1 MNNQFSF
8 RRFWHVL
15 VWTLVYHWRQLLT
28 LFSAAFV
35 TFVAVEIIEF
45 IQASNDY
52 AKWFLFDHK
61 SQETIVSDALHTAGN
76 SCMSFLAVLMCVGAA
91 FAFYNLHRKNEGRR
105 LLMLPATNLEKFL
118 VRWVVY
124 VPVLLVLYV
133 VAFMVSDLL
142 RMAVWPVLV
151 SSEKI
156 SFPTAIP
163 EFFGVMKYLVVWT
176 NPFHLE
182 KIFLMWGLFW
192 FFHALS
198 LFSSVWIGR
207 WAWLFVTVVFFAV
220 IGLFIQINYQG
231 GNVALFY
238 LLAVVLAI
246 AAYWLFCRFPK
257 YKLFHFKAD

>member
-1 MNNQFSF
+1 MNNQSSI
-8 RRFWHVL
+8 RRFWQVL

-28 LFSAAFV
+28 LFSVAFV

-45 IQASNDY
+45 IQVSNDY
-52 AKWFLFDHK
+52 AYKIFNHK
-61 SQETIVSDALHTAGN
+61 SHEAIVKGALHDCSNG
-76 SCMSFLAVLMCVGAA
+76 CMSFLAVLMCVGAA

-118 VRWVVY
+118 ARWVVY

-176 NPFHLE
+176 STLHFYKL
-182 KIFLMWGLFW
+182 L
-192 FFHALS
+192 AL
-198 LFSSVWIGR
+198 WR
-207 WAWLFVTVVFFAV
+207 KFVTVVFFAV
-220 IGLFIQINYQG
+220 IGFFIQTNYNG
-231 GNVALFY
+231 GDALAVFY
-238 LLAVVLAI
+238 LLAVVLAV

-257 YKLFHFKAD
+257 YKLFHNKD

>member
-8 RRFWHVL
+8 CRFWHVL

-28 LFSAAFV
+28 LFS
-35 TFVAVEIIEF
+35 VAVIAFATFEMF
-45 IQASNDY
+45 ACIQARNDY
-52 AKWFLFDHK
+52 AYKVSLMHEN
-61 SQETIVSDALHTAGN
+61 ETVLINSALRGAAS
-76 SCMSFLAVLMCVGAA
+76 SCATVGAVLLCIGAA
-91 FAFYNLHRKNEGRR
+91 FAFYQLHHRNESRR
-105 LLMLPATNLEKFL
+105 WLMLPASNMEKF
-118 VRWVVY
+118 VARWVVY
-124 VPVLLVLYV
+124 VPVLFVIYV
-133 VAFMVSDLL
+133 VAFMLGDLL
-142 RMAVWPVLV
+142 RMAVWLV
-151 SSEKI
+151 FSEEV

-163 EFFGVMKYLVVWT
+163 AFFGVMKYLVVWT

>member
-8 RRFWHVL
+8 CRFWHVL

-52 AKWFLFDHK
+52 AYKYFNHK
-61 SQETIVSDALHTAGN
+61 SLEAIIVKFALHDCSNG
-76 SCMSFLAVLMCVGAA
+76 CMSFLAVLMCIGAA

-118 VRWVVY
+118 ARWVVY
-124 VPVLLVLYV
+124 VPVLFVLYV
-133 VAFMVSDLL
+133 VAFIVGDVL
-142 RMAVWPVLV
+142 RMAILPVFV

-176 NPFHLE
+176 STLHFYKLLALWR
-182 KIFLMWGLFW
+182 KFW

-207 WAWLFVTVVFFAV
+207 WAWLFVTMVFFAV
-220 IGLFIQINYQG
+220 TALLLRGNYLG
-231 GNVALFY
+231 WDVAVLY
-238 LLAVVLAI
+238 LLAVVLAV

-257 YKLFHFKAD
+257 YKLFHNKD

>member
-8 RRFWHVL
+8 CRFWHVL

-28 LFSAAFV
+28 LFSVAFV

-105 LLMLPATNLEKFL
+105 LLMLPATNLEKFMA
-118 VRWVVY
+118 RWVVY
-124 VPVLLVLYV
+124 VPVLFVLYV
-133 VAFMVSDLL
+133 VAFMVSDVL
-142 RMAVWPVLV
+142 RIVIWPVFTEEV
-151 SSEKI
+151 

-176 NPFHLE
+176 STLHFYKLLALWR
-182 KIFLMWGLFW
+182 KFW

-238 LLAVVLAI
+238 LMTVVLAV

-257 YKLFHFKAD
+257 YKLFHNKD

>member
-1 MNNQFSF
+1 MNIQFSF
-8 RRFWHVL
+8 CRFWHVL

-91 FAFYNLHRKNEGRR
+91 FAFYQLHHRNESRR
-105 LLMLPATNLEKFL
+105 WLMLPASNMEKF
-118 VRWVVY
+118 VARWVVY
-124 VPVLLVLYV
+124 VPVLFVIYV
-133 VAFMVSDLL
+133 VAFMLGDLL
-142 RMAVWPVLV
+142 RMAVWPVF
-151 SSEKI
+151 SDKI
-156 SFPTAIP
+156 TFPTAIP
-163 EFFGVMKYLVVWT
+163 KFFCVMKYLVVWT

-182 KIFLMWGLFW
+182 KITLMWGLFW

>member
-1 MNNQFSF
+1 MNIQFSF

-15 VWTLVYHWRQLLT
+15 VWAIVYHWRQLLT
-28 LFSAAFV
+28 LFSAAV
-35 TFVAVEIIEF
+35 VAFLVAEITVF

-52 AKWFLFDHK
+52 AKRFLFDHE

-91 FAFYNLHRKNEGRR
+91 FVFYNLHRKNEGRR
-105 LLMLPATNLEKFL
+105 LLMLPASNLEKFL
-118 VRWVVY
+118 ARWVVY

-133 VAFMVSDLL
+133 VAFMVSDVL
-142 RMAVWPVLV
+142 RMVIWPVFTEEV
-151 SSEKI
+151 
-156 SFPTAIP
+156 SFPTTIP
-163 EFFGVMKYLVVWT
+163 AFFGVMKYLVVWT

-220 IGLFIQINYQG
+220 IGLFIQINYQD
-231 GNVALFY
+231 GNVALFN

-257 YKLFHFKAD
+257 YKLFHFKG

>member
-1 MNNQFSF
+1 M
-8 RRFWHVL
+8 L
-15 VWTLVYHWRQLLT
+15 
-28 LFSAAFV
+28 
-35 TFVAVEIIEF
+35 
-45 IQASNDY
+45 
-52 AKWFLFDHK
+52 
-61 SQETIVSDALHTAGN
+61 
-76 SCMSFLAVLMCVGAA
+76 FLAVLMCVGAA

-105 LLMLPATNLEKFL
+105 LLMLPASNLEKFL
-118 VRWVVY
+118 ARWVVY

-142 RMAVWPVLV
+142 RMTIWPVFTEEV
-151 SSEKI
+151 

-163 EFFGVMKYLVVWT
+163 AFFGVMKYLVLWT

-246 AAYWLFCRFPK
+246 AAYWLFCRFPNTNCFTIK
-257 YKLFHFKAD
+257 TDYYGIYQR

>member
-1 MNNQFSF
+1 MNIQFSF

-28 LFSAAFV
+28 LFSVAFV

-45 IQASNDY
+45 IQVSNDY
-52 AKWFLFDHK
+52 AYKIFNHK
-61 SQETIVSDALHTAGN
+61 SHEAIVKGALHDCSNG
-76 SCMSFLAVLMCVGAA
+76 CMSFLALLMCIGAV
-91 FAFYNLHRKNEGRR
+91 FAFYNLHRKNEGRQ
-105 LLMLPATNLEKFL
+105 LLMLPATNLEKFMA
-118 VRWVVY
+118 RWVVY
-124 VPVLLVLYV
+124 VPVLFVLYV
-133 VAFMVSDLL
+133 VAFMVSDVL
-142 RMAVWPVLV
+142 RIVIWPVF
-151 SSEKI
+151 SEEV

-176 NPFHLE
+176 STLHFYKLLALWR
-182 KIFLMWGLFW
+182 KFW

-257 YKLFHFKAD
+257 YKLFHNKG

>member
-1 MNNQFSF
+1 MNIQFSF

-105 LLMLPATNLEKFL
+105 LLMLPATNLEKYL
-118 VRWVVY
+118 ARWVVY
-124 VPVLLVLYV
+124 VPVLFVLYV
-133 VAFMVSDLL
+133 VAFMVSDVL
-142 RMAVWPVLV
+142 RIVIWPVF
-151 SSEKI
+151 SEEV

-163 EFFGVMKYLVVWT
+163 AFFGVMKYLVVWT

>member
-1 MNNQFSF
+1 MNIQFSF

-105 LLMLPATNLEKFL
+105 LLMLPATNLEKF
-118 VRWVVY
+118 VARWVVY
-124 VPVLLVLYV
+124 VPVLFVIYV
-133 VAFMVSDLL
+133 VAFMLGDLL
-142 RMAVWPVLV
+142 RMAVWPVF
-151 SSEKI
+151 SEEV

-163 EFFGVMKYLVVWT
+163 AFFGVMKYLVVWT

>member
-1 MNNQFSF
+1 
-8 RRFWHVL
+8 
-15 VWTLVYHWRQLLT
+15 
-28 LFSAAFV
+28 
-35 TFVAVEIIEF
+35 
-45 IQASNDY
+45 
-52 AKWFLFDHK
+52 
-61 SQETIVSDALHTAGN
+61 
-76 SCMSFLAVLMCVGAA
+76 MSFLALLMCIGAA

-105 LLMLPATNLEKFL
+105 LLMLPATNLEKFMA
-118 VRWVVY
+118 RWVVY
-124 VPVLLVLYV
+124 VPVLFVLYV
-133 VAFMVSDLL
+133 VAFIVGDVL
-142 RMAVWPVLV
+142 RMAVWPVFV

-163 EFFGVMKYLVVWT
+163 EFFGVMKYMVVWT
-176 NPFHLE
+176 STLHFYKLLALWR
-182 KIFLMWGLFW
+182 KFW

>member
-8 RRFWHVL
+8 CRFWHVL

-28 LFSAAFV
+28 LFS
-35 TFVAVEIIEF
+35 VAVIAFATFEMF
-45 IQASNDY
+45 ACIQARNDY
-52 AKWFLFDHK
+52 AYKVSLMHEN
-61 SQETIVSDALHTAGN
+61 ETVLINSALRGAAS
-76 SCMSFLAVLMCVGAA
+76 SCATVGAVLLCIGAA
-91 FAFYNLHRKNEGRR
+91 FAFYQ
-105 LLMLPATNLEKFL
+105 L
-118 VRWVVY
+118 VADVV
-124 VPVLLVLYV
+124 
-133 VAFMVSDLL
+133 

-151 SSEKI
+151 SSPKI

-257 YKLFHFKAD
+257 YKLFHNKD

>member
-28 LFSAAFV
+28 LFSAAV
-35 TFVAVEIIEF
+35 VAFLVAEIPEF
-45 IQASNDY
+45 IQFSNDY
-52 AKWFLFDHK
+52 ASRILNHE
-61 SQETIVSDALHTAGN
+61 SHETFVNGALHTVGN

-91 FAFYNLHRKNEGRR
+91 FAFFHLHRKNEGRR

-118 VRWVVY
+118 ARWVVY

-133 VAFMVSDLL
+133 VAFMVSDVL
-142 RMAVWPVLV
+142 RMAIWPVFE
-151 SSEKI
+151 SPNNKI

-163 EFFGVMKYLVVWT
+163 EFFRVMKYLVVWT
-176 NPFHLE
+176 STLHFYKLLALWR
-182 KIFLMWGLFW
+182 KFW
-192 FFHALS
+192 FFHSLS

-207 WAWLFVTVVFFAV
+207 WAWLFLTVVYFAV
-220 IGLFIQINYQG
+220 LALLLRENYQG
-231 GNVALFY
+231 WDVPVFY
-238 LLAVVLAI
+238 LMAIVLAI

-257 YKLFHFKAD
+257 YKLFHNKD

>member
-1 MNNQFSF
+1 MNIQFSF

-28 LFSAAFV
+28 LFSVAFV

-45 IQASNDY
+45 IQVSNDY
-52 AKWFLFDHK
+52 AYKIFNHK
-61 SQETIVSDALHTAGN
+61 SHEAIVKGALHDCGN
-76 SCMSFLAVLMCVGAA
+76 GCMSFLALLMCIGAA
-91 FAFYNLHRKNEGRR
+91 FAFYNLHRKNEGRQ

-118 VRWVVY
+118 ARWVVY
-124 VPVLLVLYV
+124 VPVLFVLYV
-133 VAFMVSDLL
+133 VAFIVGDVL
-142 RMAVWPVLV
+142 RMAILPVFV

-176 NPFHLE
+176 STLHFYKLLALWR
-182 KIFLMWGLFW
+182 KFW

-207 WAWLFVTVVFFAV
+207 WAWLFVTMVFFAV
-220 IGLFIQINYQG
+220 TALLLRGNYQG
-231 GNVALFY
+231 WDVTVFY

-257 YKLFHFKAD
+257 YKLFHNKD

>member
-1 MNNQFSF
+1 MNIQFSF

-15 VWTLVYHWRQLLT
+15 VWTLIYHWRQLLT
-28 LFSAAFV
+28 LFSAAV
-35 TFVAVEIIEF
+35 VAFLVAEIPAF
-45 IQASNDY
+45 IQVSNDY
-52 AKWFLFDHK
+52 AYRILNHE
-61 SQETIVSDALHTAGN
+61 SHETIVSDALHTVGN
-76 SCMSFLAVLMCVGAA
+76 SCMLFLAVLMCVGAA
-91 FAFYNLHRKNEGRR
+91 FAFFHLHRKNEGRR
-105 LLMLPATNLEKFL
+105 LQMLPATNLEKFL
-118 VRWVVY
+118 ARWVVY
-124 VPVLLVLYV
+124 VPVLFVLYV
-133 VAFMVSDLL
+133 VAFMVSDVL
-142 RMAVWPVLV
+142 RMAIWPVFE
-151 SSEKI
+151 SPNNKI

-207 WAWLFVTVVFFAV
+207 WAWLLVTIVFFAV
-220 IGLFIQINYQG
+220 TALLLRGNYQG
-231 GNVALFY
+231 WDVTVFY

-257 YKLFHFKAD
+257 YKLFHNKD

>member
-1 MNNQFSF
+1 MNIQFSF

-28 LFSAAFV
+28 LFSVAVIAF
-35 TFVAVEIIEF
+35 FVAEIPEF

-76 SCMSFLAVLMCVGAA
+76 SCMLFLAVLMCVGAA
-91 FAFYNLHRKNEGRR
+91 FAFFHLHRKNEGRR
-105 LLMLPATNLEKFL
+105 LLMLPATNLEKFMA
-118 VRWVVY
+118 RWVVY

-142 RMAVWPVLV
+142 RMTIWPVFTEEV
-151 SSEKI
+151 

-163 EFFGVMKYLVVWT
+163 AFFGVMKYLVVWT

-257 YKLFHFKAD
+257 YKLFHNKD

>member
-1 MNNQFSF
+1 MNIQFSF
-8 RRFWHVL
+8 CRFWHVL

-118 VRWVVY
+118 ARWVVY

-133 VAFMVSDLL
+133 VAFMLGDLL
-142 RMAVWPVLV
+142 RMAVWPVF
-151 SSEKI
+151 SEEV

-163 EFFGVMKYLVVWT
+163 AFFGVMKYLVVWT

-257 YKLFHFKAD
+257 YKLFHNKD

>member
-1 MNNQFSF
+1 MNIQFSF
-8 RRFWHVL
+8 CRFWHVL

-118 VRWVVY
+118 ARWVVY
-124 VPVLLVLYV
+124 VPVLFVIYV
-133 VAFMVSDLL
+133 VAFMLGDLL
-142 RMAVWPVLV
+142 RMAVWPVF
-151 SSEKI
+151 SEEV

-163 EFFGVMKYLVVWT
+163 AFFGVMKYLVVWT

-182 KIFLMWGLFW
+182 KITLMWGLFW

-246 AAYWLFCRFPK
+246 VAYWLFCRFPK
-257 YKLFHFKAD
+257 YKLFHNKD

>member
-1 MNNQFSF
+1 MNNQFSI
-8 RRFWHVL
+8 RRFWQVL

-28 LFSAAFV
+28 LFGAAV
-35 TFVAVEIIEF
+35 VAFLVAEIPHF
-45 IQASNDY
+45 IQVSNDY
-52 AKWFLFDHK
+52 AYRIICHE
-61 SQETIVSDALHTAGN
+61 SHETIVSDALHTVGEGN
-76 SCMSFLAVLMCVGAA
+76 MLLLAPLMCVGAA

-105 LLMLPATNLEKFL
+105 LLMLPATNLEKYL
-118 VRWVVY
+118 ARWVVY
-124 VPVLLVLYV
+124 VPVLFVLYV
-133 VAFMVSDLL
+133 VAFIVGDVL
-142 RMAVWPVLV
+142 RMAILPVFV

-176 NPFHLE
+176 STLHFYKLLALWR
-182 KIFLMWGLFW
+182 KFW

>member
-28 LFSAAFV
+28 LFSAAV
-35 TFVAVEIIEF
+35 VAFLVAEIPAF
-45 IQASNDY
+45 IQVSNDY
-52 AKWFLFDHK
+52 AYRILNHE
-61 SQETIVSDALHTAGN
+61 SHETIVSDALHTVGN
-76 SCMSFLAVLMCVGAA
+76 SCMLFLAVLMCVGAA
-91 FAFYNLHRKNEGRR
+91 FAFFHLHRKNEGRR

-118 VRWVVY
+118 ARWVVY

-133 VAFMVSDLL
+133 AAFMVSDVL

-163 EFFGVMKYLVVWT
+163 EFFGVMKYLVMWT

-182 KIFLMWGLFW
+182 KIFLMWGFFW

-207 WAWLFVTVVFFAV
+207 WSWLFVTVVFFAV
-220 IGLFIQINYQG
+220 IGFFSQTNYHAEDG
-231 GNVALFY
+231 PMVFY
-238 LLAVVLAI
+238 LLAVVLAV

-257 YKLFHFKAD
+257 YKLFHNKD

>member
-1 MNNQFSF
+1 MNIQFSF

-28 LFSAAFV
+28 LFS
-35 TFVAVEIIEF
+35 VAVIAFLVAEIPDF
-45 IQASNDY
+45 IQVSNDY
-52 AKWFLFDHK
+52 AYRILNHE
-61 SQETIVSDALHTAGN
+61 SHETIVSDALHTAGN

-105 LLMLPATNLEKFL
+105 LLMLPATNLEKYL
-118 VRWVVY
+118 ARWVVY
-124 VPVLLVLYV
+124 VPVLFVLYV
-133 VAFMVSDLL
+133 VAFMVSDVL
-142 RMAVWPVLV
+142 RIVIWPVF
-151 SSEKI
+151 SEEV

-176 NPFHLE
+176 STLHFYKLLALWR
-182 KIFLMWGLFW
+182 KFW

-207 WAWLFVTVVFFAV
+207 WAWLFVTMVFFAV
-220 IGLFIQINYQG
+220 TALLLRGNYQG
-231 GNVALFY
+231 WDVTVFY

-257 YKLFHFKAD
+257 YKLFHFKD

>member
-1 MNNQFSF
+1 MNIQFSF

-118 VRWVVY
+118 ARWVVY
-124 VPVLLVLYV
+124 VPVLFVLYV
-133 VAFMVSDLL
+133 VAFMVSDVL
-142 RMAVWPVLV
+142 RIVIWPVF
-151 SSEKI
+151 SEEV

-163 EFFGVMKYLVVWT
+163 AFFGVMKYLVVWT

-257 YKLFHFKAD
+257 YKLFHFKG

>member
-1 MNNQFSF
+1 MNIQFSF

-105 LLMLPATNLEKFL
+105 CLCFMWWPLWLATCC
-118 VRWVVY
+118 
-124 VPVLLVLYV
+124 VLS
-133 VAFMVSDLL
+133 FG
-142 RMAVWPVLV
+142 PC
-151 SSEKI
+151 SS
-156 SFPTAIP
+156 P
-163 EFFGVMKYLVVWT
+163 
-176 NPFHLE
+176 
-182 KIFLMWGLFW
+182 
-192 FFHALS
+192 
-198 LFSSVWIGR
+198 
-207 WAWLFVTVVFFAV
+207 
-220 IGLFIQINYQG
+220 
-231 GNVALFY
+231 
-238 LLAVVLAI
+238 
-246 AAYWLFCRFPK
+246 PK
-257 YKLFHFKAD
+257 K

>member
-8 RRFWHVL
+8 CRFWHVL

-28 LFSAAFV
+28 LFS
-35 TFVAVEIIEF
+35 VAVIAFLVAEITVF

-76 SCMSFLAVLMCVGAA
+76 SCILFLAVLMCVGAA
-91 FAFYNLHRKNEGRR
+91 FAFFHLHRKNEGRR
-105 LLMLPATNLEKFL
+105 LLMLPATNLEKFMA
-118 VRWVVY
+118 RWVVY

-142 RMAVWPVLV
+142 RMTIWPVFTEEV
-151 SSEKI
+151 

-163 EFFGVMKYLVVWT
+163 KFFCVMKYLVVWT

-182 KIFLMWGLFW
+182 KITLMWGLFW

-257 YKLFHFKAD
+257 YKLFHNKD